1 MVVVWAAVVLL
12 VLATAGWM
20 ASLARRNANVVDQL
34 WGFAPVA
41 VAVTCLAVGDERTV
55 RSWLGAAMVAMWGI
69 RLTAH
74 LVVRDREGDED
85 WRHRE
90 ARARHPRFA
99 WRSLP
104 ELFWVQLVGGGL
116 VVGSPMFAVVAG
128 GQPPLRWLD
137 ALGVVLWGLGF
148 TVEVVADRQ
157 LARFRSDPANHGRL
171 LDRGLWAYSRHPNY
185 FGEALLWTGI
195 ALVGV
200 AAGTWWALLSPA
212 MVLVIVLR
220 ITGVR
225 AMDTHLLATRGT
237 RYADYVR
244 TTSPFVPLP
253 KRDRIRLSR

>member
-12 VLATAGWM
+12 FLATAGWV
-20 ASLARRNANVVDQL
+20 ASLVRRNANVVDQL
-34 WGFAPVA
+34 WGVAPVA
-41 VAVTCLAVGDERTV
+41 VAITCLTVGDERPA
-55 RSWLGAAMVAMWGI
+55 RSWVCAAMVAIWGV

-74 LVVRDREGDED
+74 LVVRDRGGGED
-85 WRHRE
+85 WRHRD

-116 VVGSPMFAVVAG
+116 VVGSPMFAVVTS

-137 ALGVVLWGLGF
+137 ALAVALWGVGF
-148 TVEVVADRQ
+148 TVEVVADLQ
-157 LARFRSDPANHGRL
+157 LTRFRSDHANHGRL
-171 LDRGLWAYSRHPNY
+171 LDSGLWAYSRHPNY

-200 AAGTWWALLSPA
+200 AAGAWWALLSPA
-212 MVLVIVLR
+212 LVLVIVLR
-220 ITGVR
+220 MTGVR
-225 AMDTHLLATRGT
+225 AMDAHLLATRGAD
-237 RYADYVR
+237 YVDYVR

-253 KRDRIRLSR
+253 KRSRVRLSR